1 MRVWHSMRRIFNSL
15 ILATALLVVQAGT
28 YAQGLIDCSDYDY
41 DAFEISIISPNPT
54 NQAIEQM
61 GNTEF
66 DLPPGDTDYLGGW
79 IGNTLGSPGP
89 GVGATPANGPGGYN
103 YQLSSNFEV
112 GIYFA
117 TSLSALTDAII
128 GGVPVTNTI
137 IGSGED
143 AGLYGTPNLMLAV
156 PGMPAGTE
164 VFVGIAAW
172 YSGGGA
178 SSYAA
183 ATGDGIPCGYV
194 ESTRSVA
201 LGSPINPTNLV
212 GIGLTSFSL
221 SHWVDYLEP
230 RLVWT
235 NPPPIIY
242 GTALSSNQLN
252 ATANVGCYFV
262 YNPTYGAVPNAG
274 TNVLF
279 LHVTPFDTSQY
290 APESDNV
297 NLVVSPAPLTVT
309 ASNATRAFGVANPAF
324 MGTLTGVTN
333 NDNITANYTCSATAN
348 SPPGTYPITPTLLDP
363 DSRLTNYAVTI
374 NNGTLTVVEPPNI
387 LATVQSGNSFTF
399 TWSATSN
406 QMYQIQSTTDLGQ
419 ANWINLTGAITASN
433 STVTISEPISTS
445 NSVLFYRIVLL
456 P

>member
-1 MRVWHSMRRIFNSL
+1 L
-15 ILATALLVVQAGT
+15 TA
-28 YAQGLIDCSDYDY
+28 
-41 DAFEISIISPNPT
+41 
-54 NQAIEQM
+54 AI
-61 GNTEF
+61 T
-66 DLPPGDTDYLGGW
+66 
-79 IGNTLGSPGP
+79 
-89 GVGATPANGPGGYN
+89 
-103 YQLSSNFEV
+103 
-112 GIYFA
+112 
-117 TSLSALTDAII
+117 

-137 IGSGED
+137 IGSGGD

-172 YSGGGA
+172 YSGGLA
-178 SSYAA
+178 TSYAA
-183 ATGDGIPCGYV
+183 AVAEGFPNGYV
-194 ESTRSVA
+194 ESTNSVA

-221 SHWVDYLEP
+221 TWWVDYLEP
-230 RLVWT
+230 RLFWT
-235 NPPPIIY
+235 NPAPIIY

-252 ATANVGCYFV
+252 ATANVGCFFV
-262 YNPTYGAVPNAG
+262 YNPTYGVVPNAG

-279 LHVTPFDTSQY
+279 LHVTPYDTSQY

-309 ASNATRAFGVANPAF
+309 TSNATRAFGVANPAF

-333 NDNITANYTCSATAN
+333 GDNIMANYACSATAN

-363 DSRLTNYAVTI
+363 DSRLTNYSVTI

-387 LATVQSGNSFTF
+387 LTTMQSGNSFTF

-406 QMYQIQSTTDLGQ
+406 QMYQLQSTTNLGQ
-419 ANWINLTGAITASN
+419 GNWTSLTGPITATN
-433 STVTISEPISTS
+433 STTTISEPISAS
-445 NSVLFYRIVLL
+445 NSSQFYRVVLL